1 MYKATSVGL
10 LKAAVGMW
18 MGVFVFL
25 GEGKKSAHKQG
36 KPADKNHRI
45 ELCLDLKKTT
55 WCVQLCELKGKNLFT
70 KLMMLPVVTEIS

>member
-25 GEGKKSAHKQG
+25 GEEKKARTSRG
-36 KPADKNHRI
+36 SRLIRI
-45 ELCLDLKKTT
+45 
-55 WCVQLCELKGKNLFT
+55 
-70 KLMMLPVVTEIS
+70 TE

>member
-1 MYKATSVGL
+1 MYKATSVRL

-25 GEGKKSAHKQG
+25 GEEKKKRAHKQG

-45 ELCLDLKKTT
+45 ELCLDLKK
-55 WCVQLCELKGKNLFT
+55 KNYLVYAI
-70 KLMMLPVVTEIS
+70 M